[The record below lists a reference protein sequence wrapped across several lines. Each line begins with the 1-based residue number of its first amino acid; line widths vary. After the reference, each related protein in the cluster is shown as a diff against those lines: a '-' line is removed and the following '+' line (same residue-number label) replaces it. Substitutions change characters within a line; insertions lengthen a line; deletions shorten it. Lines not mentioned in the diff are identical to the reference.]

1 MDLLN
6 FRLIR
11 TPRVP
16 ELEQP
21 KIAAVHGELVEDIA
35 EALAAGTPPESVA
48 QRVAQWRQDKDD
60 PLQWS
65 EEGHTPGTP
74 TQEYHALL
82 GRVDRWLQERGD
94 VVEANQFG
102 TFRENALQPGGAL
115 ELAAGR
121 VLVCDW
127 LAAHYVAQAGAA
139 TLARLTRLLLVAD
152 TLDAAVLPGTA
163 LQSAGKSVVWDKLHR
178 RPVVLPR
185 PYAAPRARQRP
196 APRPSPPGRVP
207 RALGLGQPA
216 ELVREARVSD
226 LYVVRSE
233 WSCYRLGEIA
243 SITNV
248 LAGTRHEH
256 ENRRSREEEVT
267 TREELERLEAREE
280 FEEDRLQSE
289 MSREVDKASSLQ
301 IDVEGSVDVSGK
313 YGFTKWAAHAGAGVS
328 ASRSESV
335 RQANKVSR
343 ELVSRAASKVESRVR
358 EERVRRLL
366 TKSEDIARFTLD
378 NTGASHVNGVYRWV
392 DRIDRYQVFHYPDR
406 LLLEFQIPEPAEYLR
421 HRIRNRGAS
430 NPAGIQAPPP
440 FELKAHEITEAN
452 YTEYA
457 QKFRASN
464 LPPPPEAEIG
474 ITHVLSGNGTLQTS
488 DKPALYAY
496 PIVEKT
502 ADITIPNGY
511 VADQV
516 SCSASAM
523 PARANWRVEY
533 FKDSPIKG
541 KKDVEGFHHIA
552 LTVMAGARATPKTKG
567 SPYPALKDF
576 TVQFEKDPVRSGD
589 HRSTVMFQDAVL
601 APEQQPITI
610 GLAPAVRERLTLGML
625 AGGAITASVTC
636 TIRCRRSTE
645 AFREWQNSVYDIVL
659 DAWRGWQQEWRTAQL
674 QQGAARLS
682 GVDAT
687 SPARNKEL
695 IRDELKRQVVS
706 WLMDDGGFAGFDAIE
721 ERPDN
726 WGLIDFDKARAAAP
740 FIQFFEQAFEWGN
753 MTYVAYGYYWARGS
767 EWAALADIEAS
778 DPEFGR
784 FLRAGSARVVVPAR
798 PGMEDAVL
806 YWLTYG
812 EPFLGGPLPVPGDPS
827 YISVATEIRDLTGAP
842 DEGEPQECWET
853 RLGTPLLWIDTGSTL
868 PSNEARTLGREPN
881 APQNPLC
888 T

>member
-6 FRLIR
+6 FRMIR
-11 TPRVP
+11 TPRAP

-21 KIAAVHGELVEDIA
+21 KIAAVLGELVDEV
-35 EALAAGTPPESVA
+35 GVA
-48 QRVAQWRQDKDD
+48 QASGTAPDVIVQMIVNWRQGKDD

-65 EEGHTPGTP
+65 LEGQTASTPP
-74 TQEYHALL
+74 QKYYALL
-82 GRVDRWLQERGD
+82 GLTDRWLQERGD
-94 VVEANQFG
+94 LIAADQFQ
-102 TFRENALQPGGAL
+102 TFREDALQQSGAL
-115 ELAAGR
+115 DAETGR
-121 VLVCDW
+121 ALLCDW
-127 LAAHYVAQAGAA
+127 LAGHYTAEPAA
-139 TLARLTRLLLVAD
+139 TTLARLTRLLLVAD
-152 TLDAAVLPGTA
+152 ALDTQVLPDTA
-163 LQSAGKSVVWDKLHR
+163 LQSASRSVVWDRLHR

-185 PYAAPRARQRP
+185 FYAAPRTRQQP
-196 APRPSPPGRVP
+196 QPPSQPGRVP
-207 RALGLGQPA
+207 RALGFNQPV

-226 LYVVRSE
+226 LFVVRSE

-248 LAGTRHEH
+248 LAGTRHEQ
-256 ENRRSREEEVT
+256 ENRRLREEEVT
-267 TREELERLEAREE
+267 TREESERVEAREE
-280 FEEDRLQSE
+280 LEEDKLQSE

-301 IDVEGSVDVSGK
+301 VDVEGSVDVSGK
-313 YGFTKWAAHAGAGVS
+313 YGFTKWTAHAGAAVT

-335 RQANKVSR
+335 RQGNKVAR

-366 TKSEDIARFTLD
+366 TKSEDISKFTLD
-378 NTGASHVNGVYRWV
+378 NSGASHINGVYRWV

-421 HRIRNRGAS
+421 YRIKNRAAN
-430 NPAGIQAPPP
+430 NPGGVQPPP
-440 FELKAHEITEAN
+440 SFELKAHQITEDN

-457 QKFRASN
+457 QTFRASN

-502 ADITIPNGY
+502 ADITLPNGY
-511 VADQV
+511 LADQV
-516 SCSASAM
+516 SCSATAM

-533 FKDSPIKG
+533 FKDAPIKG
-541 KKDVEGFHHIA
+541 KEDVEGFHRIA
-552 LTVMAGARATPKTKG
+552 LTVMAGARATLKTKG
-567 SPYPALKDF
+567 SPYPAVKDF
-576 TVQFEKDPVRSGD
+576 TVQFEKDPVRQGD

-601 APEQQPITI
+601 MPEALPITI
-610 GLAPAVRERLTLGML
+610 NIAPAVREKLTLGML
-625 AGGAITASVTC
+625 AGGAITASVSC
-636 TIRCRRSTE
+636 TIRCRRSSE
-645 AFREWQNSVYDIVL
+645 AFREWQNTVYDIL
-659 DAWRGWQQEWRTAQL
+659 FDAWRGWQQDYRTAQL
-674 QQGAARLS
+674 QQGAARLG

-706 WLMDDGGFAGFDAIE
+706 WLLNDGGFAGYGAIE
-721 ERPDN
+721 ERPDS
-726 WGLIDFDKARAAAP
+726 WGLIDLDKARAAAP

-753 MTYVAYGYYWARGS
+753 MTYITYGYYWARGS
-767 EWAALADIEAS
+767 EWDRLFDIEAS

-812 EPFLGGPLPVPGDPS
+812 EPFLGGPLPVPGDPA
-827 YISVATEIRDLTGAP
+827 YVSVATEIKDLTGAP

-853 RLGTPLLWIDTGSTL
+853 RLGTPLLWIDTSTML
-868 PSNEARTLGREPN
+868 PSNEKRTLGLEPN

-888 T
+888 E